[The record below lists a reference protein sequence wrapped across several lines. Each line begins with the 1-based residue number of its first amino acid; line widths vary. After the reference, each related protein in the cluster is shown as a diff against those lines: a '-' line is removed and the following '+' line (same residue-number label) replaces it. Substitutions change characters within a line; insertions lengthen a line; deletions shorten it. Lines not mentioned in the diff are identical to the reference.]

1 MGSNCDDSVVISR
14 GSSEAL
20 TCILSVFFSK
30 RGSKWVS
37 VSISFYSCC
46 WTHPA
51 IFYKHIFIKKM
62 RFEDLTLAVST
73 SAKSLNL
80 IIFVQLLLNT
90 SSYFFYKHI
99 FIKIMRFQDLA
110 LAVSTS
116 AKSLNLIIFVQLL
129 LNTSSYFFKK
139 IFIKIMRFEDLAL
152 AVSTSAK
159 SLNLIIF
166 VQLLP
171 SYFFTHMFSLR

>member
-1 MGSNCDDSVVISR
+1 MG
-14 GSSEAL
+14 
-20 TCILSVFFSK
+20 FK
-30 RGSKWVS
+30 
-37 VSISFYSCC
+37 
-46 WTHPA
+46 
-51 IFYKHIFIKKM
+51 
-62 RFEDLTLAVST
+62 
-73 SAKSLNL
+73 
-80 IIFVQLLLNT
+80 
-90 SSYFFYKHI
+90 
-99 FIKIMRFQDLA
+99 DLA

>member
-1 MGSNCDDSVVISR
+1 
-14 GSSEAL
+14 
-20 TCILSVFFSK
+20 
-30 RGSKWVS
+30 
-37 VSISFYSCC
+37 
-46 WTHPA
+46 
-51 IFYKHIFIKKM
+51 M
-62 RFEDLTLAVST
+62 RF
-73 SAKSLNL
+73 K
-80 IIFVQLLLNT
+80 
-90 SSYFFYKHI
+90 
-99 FIKIMRFQDLA
+99 DLA

-171 SYFFTHMFSLR
+171 SYFFTHMLSLR

>member
-1 MGSNCDDSVVISR
+1 MILWWYPEVLTVRLWPAYFLCFFPKEVLSECPSVYLFTVAAEHIQ
-14 GSSEAL
+14 L
-20 TCILSVFFSK
+20 FFTNIFSLRK
-30 RGSKWVS
+30 WGSKTWHWQCPPVPS
-37 VSISFYSCC
+37 LWTSLSFYSCC

-51 IFYKHIFIKKM
+51 IFLQTY
-62 RFEDLTLAVST
+62 
-73 SAKSLNL
+73 
-80 IIFVQLLLNT
+80 
-90 SSYFFYKHI
+90 I
-99 FIKIMRFQDLA
+99 FIKIMGFKDLA

-139 IFIKIMRFEDLAL
+139 IFIKIVRFEDLAL